1 MVGPTSN
8 GTGDGAQPGLSRALV
23 ALIAVATG
31 AVVANLYYAQP
42 VLHQVAHEFHSGPG
56 ATSSIITATQIG
68 YAAGL
73 LLVVPLGDLHPRRG
87 LVTRLFCVAAVALVA
102 CALAPSLWFFA
113 VASIAVGG
121 ASVAGQV
128 MIPFAADLAPEERR
142 GRVVARIMTGLLLG
156 ILLAR
161 TVSGLVAQAAGWQ
174 AIYWLSAALMV
185 CFAVILWRALPGER
199 PRPHRTYGELVGSS
213 LRLLAEEPVLRR
225 RAWHGACAFAA
236 FSVLWTTLAFLLSAS
251 PYRYSDA
258 VIGLFGLV
266 GAGGILAANLAGKLA
281 DSARATATTIGAG
294 VLLAGS
300 FALLWV
306 GRTSLGALV
315 AGIVVLD
322 IGTQGMQITNQAVIY
337 ALRPD
342 ARSRINSAY
351 MVCYFLGGAAGSV
364 AAGAL
369 YAAHGLGRRLP
380 PRCRLRR
387 PDPRPVG
394 LRRPAHAGRA
404 RPRHAAG
411 VRSGAA
417 RDLGDFGPLGDLRP
431 APGPGLS
438 PSPRLGLPSS
448 PPGQALGSS
457 MIFSWLPSWSRKA
470 NMAGTPGQRKSSS
483 VSTPAETRDAW
494 SPSASDVAS
503 VIPVS
508 TPVGTA
514 SPAAT
519 SAIGTL
525 PPGAATCTHR
535 APSPSGTSRRI
546 SNPSVST

>member
-1 MVGPTSN
+1 VAGASTHTGP
-8 GTGDGAQPGLSRALV
+8 GAPARLSRGLV
-23 ALIAVATG
+23 VLIAVATG

-42 VLHQVAHEFHSGPG
+42 VLHQVARAFHSGPA

-87 LVTRLFCVAAVALVA
+87 LVARLFCVAAAALVA

-113 VASIAVGG
+113 VASVAVGG

-161 TVSGLVAQAAGWQ
+161 TVSGLVAQAAGWR

-185 CFAVILWRALPGER
+185 GFAAVLWRLLPAER
-199 PRPHRTYGELVGSS
+199 PRPHRSYAELVGSS

-236 FSVLWTTLAFLLSAS
+236 FSALWTTIAFLLSGS
-251 PYRYSDA
+251 PYHYSNA

-266 GAGGILAANLAGKLA
+266 GAGGIVAANLAGKLA
-281 DSARATATTIGAG
+281 DSARVPATTIGAG

-300 FALLWV
+300 FALLWA
-306 GRTSLGALV
+306 GRTSLAALI

-322 IGTQGMQITNQAVIY
+322 MGTQGMQITNQAVIY

-351 MVCYFLGGAAGSV
+351 MVCYFVGGAVGSL
-364 AAGAL
+364 AAGTL
-369 YAAHGLGRRLP
+369 YASHGWAGVCLLGVGFGVLTLSVSASGAIRFRAATAAQK
-380 PRCRLRR
+380 RR
-387 PDPRPVG
+387 PS
-394 LRRPAHAGRA
+394 AHERA
-404 RPRHAAG
+404 
-411 VRSGAA
+411 
-417 RDLGDFGPLGDLRP
+417 
-431 APGPGLS
+431 
-438 PSPRLGLPSS
+438 
-448 PPGQALGSS
+448 
-457 MIFSWLPSWSRKA
+457 
-470 NMAGTPGQRKSSS
+470 
-483 VSTPAETRDAW
+483 E
-494 SPSASDVAS
+494 ASDS
-503 VIPVS
+503 L
-508 TPVGTA
+508 GE
-514 SPAAT
+514 PA
-519 SAIGTL
+519 
-525 PPGAATCTHR
+525 
-535 APSPSGTSRRI
+535 
-546 SNPSVST
+546 